1 MTTESIFNDT
11 DNSFFND
18 EELDDNIPLDA
29 LVGEGKK
36 YKTPDDIAKAIV
48 HKDRHIANL
57 EREARE
63 LREKSGTSRTVEE
76 ILSALKNNPNSNPVE
91 KPLDANE
98 GANPALRPEDLVSKV
113 VQELENRKAVDAA
126 KSNMKQVQDKLVEL
140 YGRGYPAKLA
150 EMADEKGIPRETLEE
165 LAQKSPKGFFNILG
179 VDPTKGKTM
188 LFNDAPKGSVDPLRN
203 TTRVPSGTR
212 DRAYYDNLRKSNPKT
227 YWNAATQAQMHLD
240 LYASHGQRN

>member
-11 DNSFFND
+11 DNDFFND
-18 EELDDNIPLDA
+18 EDIEDNIPLDA

-36 YKTPDDIAKAIV
+36 YKTPDDIAKAII

-76 ILSALKNNPNSNPVE
+76 ILSALKNNKTDTPVE
-91 KPLDANE
+91 KPLNAND
-98 GANPALRPEDLVSKV
+98 GADPALRPEDLVSKV
-113 VQELENRKAVDAA
+113 VQELENRKAIEAA

-140 YGRGYPAKLA
+140 YGRGYSTKLA
-150 EMADEKGIPRETLEE
+150 EMAEEKGIPRETLEE

-179 VDPTKGKTM
+179 VDPTKGKPT
-188 LFNDAPKGSVDPLRN
+188 LFGDAPRGSVDPFRTN
-203 TTRVPSGTR
+203 KPVHSGVR
-212 DRAYYDNLRKSNPKT
+212 DKAYYDDLRKRDPKT
-227 YWNAATQAQMHLD
+227 YWNAATQARMHLD